1 MYRMSPEDIVA
12 LFRQRQAEMHPLRRA
27 ALDIRAVANGDFDT
41 LALPMPELDGVED
54 RMSVANLLIEGLDGA
69 AQRDA
74 STFPEITSLALKRGQ
89 DQSERYAKI
98 RRRAALGWI
107 EMNKL
112 PVRMGRRARHLARVR
127 DVAGDAAPDRKR
139 GIPRWQILDPLA
151 TYPGATVDPEDVEVP
166 DGIVAYQR
174 SLTWL
179 LRNYPEK
186 IADLHVGK
194 KANGSDLFDVL
205 EYVDDEQITLLVVG
219 RQRDPAPSGAGRTT
233 GWYSGVGKRVTAFES
248 TAGTYGASEIVVL
261 EQLPNRAGRC
271 TMVMPTRVTLDQP
284 VGQYDTML
292 GKFYWQA
299 RLSSLE
305 LIAIERGI
313 FPSEWVVYPAGG
325 EGKIITMADGR
336 KGVVGEIEGGD
347 YKITNVNPGYKT
359 TEAIDR
365 FERAMRHDGKIPAEM
380 GGESPTNIRTD
391 RRGISVFGN
400 AVDFDRMEIQ
410 RIFETS
416 LDAELSIATD
426 VDRGYFGSKQKSF
439 FVNWRGAQGPV
450 DYTPSKHFEPGST
463 AAGPLLGRR
472 RRRRKSRS
480 CERAEGRRR
489 HDEPPHRDGAGPE
502 PARAVEELERI
513 ESEQVRRA
521 AIAGYQAQV
530 ERGEVPAIDA
540 FRVAELREEGMDIW
554 DAIRQADQEARERQA
569 AEAPPTA
576 PEAQPG
582 LAMPGMG
589 AEAQPQAAAPAP
601 PTLESLLSSVK
612 LPGRPAPAGAA
623 A

>member
-1 MYRMSPEDIVA
+1 MYRMSPEDIVV
-12 LFRQRQAEMHPLRRA
+12 LFRQRQSEMHPLRRA

-74 STFPEITSLALKRGQ
+74 STFPEISSMPLKRGQ

-112 PVRMGRRARHLARVR
+112 PVRMGRRARHLRAYATSPVMLR
-127 DVAGDAAPDRKR
+127 PDRKR

-166 DGIVAYQR
+166 DGIVAVQR

-186 IADLHVGK
+186 IAELHVGK
-194 KANGSDLFDVL
+194 KSNGSDLFDVL

-219 RQRDPAPSGAGRTT
+219 RQRDPVPSGAGRTT

-248 TAGTYGASEIVVL
+248 TAGTYGSSEIVVL

-426 VDRGYFGSKQKSF
+426 VDRGYFGSKHKSF

-463 AAGPLLGRR
+463 VQARYSVAGSDAGSLVVQNAQKVGADMMSRR
-472 RRRRKSRS
+472 TAM
-480 CERAEGRRR
+480 EQ
-489 HDEPPHRDGAGPE
+489 DPNLPD
-502 PARAVEELERI
+502 AVEELERI

-540 FRVAELREEGMDIW
+540 FRVAELRAEGVDIW
-554 DAIRQADQEARERQA
+554 DAIRQVDQEARERQA
-569 AEAPPTA
+569 AQAPPDA

-589 AEAQPQAAAPAP
+589 AEAQPAPAAAAP
-601 PTLESLLSSVK
+601 PTLETLLSSVK
-612 LPGRPAPAGAA
+612 LPGRGAPAGAA